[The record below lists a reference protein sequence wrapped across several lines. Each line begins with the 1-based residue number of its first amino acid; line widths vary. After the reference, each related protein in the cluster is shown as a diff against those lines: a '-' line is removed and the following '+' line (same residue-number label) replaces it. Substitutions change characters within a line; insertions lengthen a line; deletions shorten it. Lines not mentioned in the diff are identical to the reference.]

1 MILNLENSVLRKNII
16 ALISRTISFNLL
28 LILIRWDEHCDIG
41 KNSEPVKHL
50 YRFSLRRFNWK
61 ILKRVPNKVRQ
72 RKIHEAYYV
81 MCLRPTLNNQLELT
95 SLTLFQ
101 NGVT

>member
-1 MILNLENSVLRKNII
+1 MYEGKCNRGENYIGETGRNV
-16 ALISRTISFNLL
+16 TV
-28 LILIRWDEHCDIG
+28 RWDEHSDIS
-41 KNSEPVKHL
+41 KNSKPAKHL
-50 YRFSLRRFNWK
+50 NQFLEHRFHWK
-61 ILKRVPNKVRQ
+61 ILRRIPNIVRQ

-81 MCLRPTLNNQLELT
+81 MCTLNNQLELI